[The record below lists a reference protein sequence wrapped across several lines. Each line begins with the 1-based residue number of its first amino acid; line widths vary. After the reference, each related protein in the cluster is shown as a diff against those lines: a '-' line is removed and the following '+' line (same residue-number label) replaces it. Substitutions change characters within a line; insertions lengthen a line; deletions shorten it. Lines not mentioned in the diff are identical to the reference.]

1 MNESS
6 QRGMVKWAPYKSLIE
21 QAPILARMR
30 YEKNKKPRPWISQDR
45 AAEINEVL
53 VAYHQEEVDA
63 NYYEDGYLYDIRGI
77 IDVIPLYINSLKSRG
92 NGYPSRTSL
101 TSKGYEKRPVGA
113 LIKSF
118 RLSHD

>member
-53 VAYHQEEVDA
+53 VAYHQEEVNA

-77 IDVIPLYINSLKSRG
+77 IDVISSLYQFIEIEGKRISFKNLINLQR
-92 NGYPSRTSL
+92 
-101 TSKGYEKRPVGA
+101 V
-113 LIKSF
+113 
-118 RLSHD
+118 